1 MQTVLFWLN
10 HNTLKWQLPHVIY
23 VLSSAASLIS
33 IIKAIYVYNLRYEVV
48 IRGFEEDRT
57 GVDDAALAVEL
68 FKEEKFVKCDKV
80 LSRMEL
86 HGKDISQWYKNNLK
100 TRSK

>member
-1 MQTVLFWLN
+1 M
-10 HNTLKWQLPHVIY
+10 
-23 VLSSAASLIS
+23 
-33 IIKAIYVYNLRYEVV
+33 
-48 IRGFEEDRT
+48 IRGFEGGRT
-57 GVDDAALAVEL
+57 GVDDAALALEL
-68 FKEEKFVKCDKV
+68 FKEEKFVKWDKV